1 MKSGHRPLALNF
13 QTSRKVLSRLLIP
26 LPTACNVVGFSLYLD
41 HILRI
46 DPSLGFDES
55 PTEEIV
61 NVDLMRKSVVKL
73 PISGATLQGA
83 VLATNLTKELIL
95 IAGNSFTTSAVQTGY
110 NTLIDAITP
119 NTLNPPLQKKD
130 QLPHYFVSNAYEPLR
145 MFLPNKQWELPT
157 VGAEDAALL
166 DADDGSEFLVFEMGD
181 EALRM
186 RREEDRNT
194 SKQLMA
200 RLKKGKEHVVVGK
213 EARRW
218 ADKSKDRISPT
229 STEEESI
236 AEQLNRVKTSLTIP
250 PTHVTLHSDLLLFAT
265 HASDVMS
272 ASLLGHH
279 AKETREKQTQKPSAD
294 PEHVDISP
302 IHLDF
307 DITARSM
314 LTYSYITS
322 ASSTSFP
329 VPRPINSP
337 PTLVV
342 FLSTSFN
349 KTHSPTDLLLVPSSS
364 SCHPILF
371 VDSLTTA
378 TFIHQS
384 AFSSLNNS
392 FADVE
397 RIPRLFTTRL
407 EEGISSFEILSQ
419 SPHTKK
425 ESRKKKARPFD
436 IAEAAFQS
444 EIDGI
449 HQNQNRADFQLG
461 VDLGHVLVCLDL
473 DESEE
478 KSLSSN
484 QNRGMSFL
492 WKQLNKRQ
500 KTTKL
505 VHPIQLINHS
515 IDFLISVLPGASQP
529 LQTPTISPSSPI
541 VGHSSSSLVVHCIQT
556 VSVLVLPLFCHVS
569 FGNIVVS
576 LQNWMMTTDEHST
589 SALSLAL
596 IVQSVEVSTS
606 RADIHVPIFS
616 VEKNVHSSLM
626 PPQPKGPSSGPSFN
640 QPHLSLVQAYPRIAA
655 TSVSFIL
662 AKLNRTDRRSSV
674 LQKHLL
680 LSRLIK
686 HVELLFLPAGFVVFD
701 QPIRYRTRTQHES
714 SSVASMIQ
722 NAIAPKY
729 DLEQPILRPAQEAS
743 EPPSENKEGNF
754 LIQQFRLTQSI
765 RNPLPVFSD
774 FTAFGK
780 QSQSRSISPT
790 QQNVTSLSPPNTY
803 SSSTGSA
810 FQVTD
815 CDSRFGN

>member
-1 MKSGHRPLALNF
+1 
-13 QTSRKVLSRLLIP
+13 
-26 LPTACNVVGFSLYLD
+26 
-41 HILRI
+41 
-46 DPSLGFDES
+46 
-55 PTEEIV
+55 
-61 NVDLMRKSVVKL
+61 
-73 PISGATLQGA
+73 
-83 VLATNLTKELIL
+83 
-95 IAGNSFTTSAVQTGY
+95 
-110 NTLIDAITP
+110 
-119 NTLNPPLQKKD
+119 
-130 QLPHYFVSNAYEPLR
+130 
-145 MFLPNKQWELPT
+145 
-157 VGAEDAALL
+157 
-166 DADDGSEFLVFEMGD
+166 
-181 EALRM
+181 
-186 RREEDRNT
+186 
-194 SKQLMA
+194 
-200 RLKKGKEHVVVGK
+200 
-213 EARRW
+213 
-218 ADKSKDRISPT
+218 
-229 STEEESI
+229 
-236 AEQLNRVKTSLTIP
+236 
-250 PTHVTLHSDLLLFAT
+250 
-265 HASDVMS
+265 
-272 ASLLGHH
+272 
-279 AKETREKQTQKPSAD
+279 
-294 PEHVDISP
+294 
-302 IHLDF
+302 
-307 DITARSM
+307 M

-342 FLSTSFN
+342 FLSTVDTTTHWPSVLCDCSFHSLALHLSSDVKSFN

-419 SPHTKK
+419 SPHTKRRAGR
-425 ESRKKKARPFD
+425 RK
-436 IAEAAFQS
+436 
-444 EIDGI
+444 
-449 HQNQNRADFQLG
+449 
-461 VDLGHVLVCLDL
+461 HVLSTSLRQRSSPRLTESIKIKTEQTSNSEWILAMFWFVSIWT
-473 DESEE
+473 SEE

-606 RADIHVPIFS
+606 RADIHIPIFS

-701 QPIRYRTRTQHES
+701 RVWESVDLISQMFSKLSSQPPH
-714 SSVASMIQ
+714 
-722 NAIAPKY
+722 K
-729 DLEQPILRPAQEAS
+729 
-743 EPPSENKEGNF
+743 
-754 LIQQFRLTQSI
+754 
-765 RNPLPVFSD
+765 
-774 FTAFGK
+774 
-780 QSQSRSISPT
+780 
-790 QQNVTSLSPPNTY
+790 
-803 SSSTGSA
+803 
-810 FQVTD
+810 
-815 CDSRFGN
+815 